1 MILVARVCWGDKRA
15 YLKND
20 LLLYYLHRAYLKPLK
35 TEQVFRLTGFS
46 GHPRETG
53 GCRQTAPRAAPPA
66 FVLKHGVRLW
76 SVFGLEPAWTNLK
89 TCLFHPLA
97 SWALPIIPEL

>member
-35 TEQVFRLTGFS
+35 TEQVLRLAGM
-46 GHPRETG
+46 
-53 GCRQTAPRAAPPA
+53 RASRGTRAKQVVAGRPLLVQRRLPL
-66 FVLKHGVRLW
+66 FLSMVLG
-76 SVFGLEPAWTNLK
+76 FGLFSVWSL
-89 TCLFHPLA
+89 HGR
-97 SWALPIIPEL
+97 I